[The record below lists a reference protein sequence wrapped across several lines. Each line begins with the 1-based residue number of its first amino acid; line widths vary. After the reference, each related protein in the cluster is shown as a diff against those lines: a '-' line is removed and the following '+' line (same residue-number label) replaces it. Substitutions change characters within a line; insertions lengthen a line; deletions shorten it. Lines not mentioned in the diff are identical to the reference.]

1 MAGIRAIGIVSAM
14 ASAALSVD
22 HAYADSPFHF
32 PLFSSSP
39 PSPLPPQASPQT
51 PPAEP
56 AAKEEP
62 RPRNDNPRTTAA
74 GFDPEALE
82 RGAKAVREI
91 NSSSQAKQVFDLMKK
106 QEETRQAELA
116 AKQSEFQALQSQ
128 HEIERQR
135 VIYEEQKKLVQQQA
149 QTKAQMAR
157 YEDELARK
165 RMQAEN
171 ESQRA
176 RNQELVK
183 MQEESSI
190 RQEQTRRATEE
201 QIQAQRR
208 QTERERAEI
217 ERETIRVKA
226 IAEAEGR
233 AHEAK
238 LAEEVNKRML
248 VERANAEREK
258 WLAAINTT
266 FEHIGGG
273 LRAILTDQNKLVV
286 AVGGVTALA
295 AGIYTTRYLLGFANK
310 CLEGARVVWGYVE
323 RILGQPSLIRE
334 SSRGKYP
341 WSGLVSRAMSSLSRK
356 TDKGAS
362 SGGNGKGFGDVILNP
377 SLQKRIEQLARATAN
392 TKSHQAPFRNMLF
405 YGPPGTGKTMAARE
419 LAHKSGLDY
428 ALMTGGDVA
437 PLGSQAVTKIH
448 QLFDWAKKSQKG
460 LLLFIDEADAFL
472 CERNKIHMSEAQRSA
487 LNAILFRT
495 GDQSKDIVLALA
507 TNRPGDLDSAV
518 TDRIDEV
525 LEFPLPGE
533 EERFKLLKLYL
544 DKYIA
549 RAGDQKR
556 GWLPFFRRQQQKIQI
571 NGLSDDVI
579 REAAAKTD
587 GFSGREIAKLM
598 ASVQAAVY
606 GSKDCELDAA
616 MFREVVDYKVAE
628 HQQRR
633 KLAGE
638 GESATNIGS
647 RETMQVKAVFK
658 SLFILIFFISM
669 QAAIGSRAVE
679 GTYMAGWHKKP
690 WMNHGIS
697 RGKHVANLASEHR
710 YRVRKSVVVS
720 TGSFS
725 SRNA

>member
-1 MAGIRAIGIVSAM
+1 MARVLALGIVSGI
-14 ASAALSVD
+14 ASAALATE
-22 HAYADSPFHF
+22 HAYADSPFSF
-32 PLFSSSP
+32 SPFSSNP
-39 PSPLPPQASPQT
+39 PASSSNPTQAPLQT
-51 PPAEP
+51 PPP
-56 AAKEEP
+56 VPKEEKSAG
-62 RPRNDNPRTTAA
+62 NDNPRTTAA

-82 RGAKAVREI
+82 RGAKALREI
-91 NSSSQAKQVFDLMKK
+91 SSSSQAKKVFELMKK
-106 QEETRQAELA
+106 QEETKQAELA
-116 AKQSEFQALQSQ
+116 VKRAEFEALQSQ
-128 HEIERQR
+128 FETDRQR
-135 VIYEEQKKLVQQQA
+135 VIYEEQKKIVQQQA

-165 RMQAEN
+165 RMQAETEN
-171 ESQRA
+171 QRS
-176 RNQELVK
+176 RNQELVR

-190 RQEQTRRATEE
+190 RQEQARRATEE
-201 QIQAQRR
+201 QIHAQRR
-208 QTERERAEI
+208 QTEREKAEI

-226 IAEAEGR
+226 MAEAEGR

-238 LAEEVNKRML
+238 LAEDVNKRML

-258 WLAAINTT
+258 WVAAINTT

-295 AGIYTTRYLLGFANK
+295 AGIYTTR
-310 CLEGARVVWGYVE
+310 EGARVIWGYVD

-341 WSGLVSRAMSSLSRK
+341 WSGLFSRAMSSLSHK
-356 TDKGAS
+356 TDKGAG
-362 SGGNGKGFGDVILNP
+362 SGKNGNGFGDVILNP
-377 SLQKRIEQLARATAN
+377 SLKKRIEQLAGATAN

-419 LAHKSGLDY
+419 LARKSGLDY

-448 QLFDWAKKSQKG
+448 QLFDWAKKSRKG

-472 CERNKIHMSEAQRSA
+472 CERNKTYMSESQRSA
-487 LNAILFRT
+487 LNALLFRT

-518 TDRIDEV
+518 ADRIDEA

-549 RAGDQKR
+549 QAGEKKSN
-556 GWLPFFRRQQQKIQI
+556 WLPLFRRQQQKIQI
-571 NGLSDDVI
+571 KGLSDDVI
-579 REAAAKTD
+579 REAAVKTV

-598 ASVQAAVY
+598 ASIQAAVY
-606 GSKDCELDAA
+606 GSKDCELDPNL
-616 MFREVVDYKVAE
+616 FREVVDYKVAE

-638 GESATNIGS
+638 GGPN
-647 RETMQVKAVFK
+647 
-658 SLFILIFFISM
+658 
-669 QAAIGSRAVE
+669 
-679 GTYMAGWHKKP
+679 P
-690 WMNHGIS
+690 
-697 RGKHVANLASEHR
+697 
-710 YRVRKSVVVS
+710 
-720 TGSFS
+720 
-725 SRNA
+725 